1 MNSYKKGG
9 LVFLIFIILFS
20 ISILMYKMYVIQ
32 NTRIVENM
40 NENKKIPKIIWT
52 FWDGDLTDLITLCID
67 SWKRH
72 NPNYE
77 IIILNKENIHQYLPT
92 FNSDLKHANDIRHY
106 SDIVRIHILEKYGG
120 IWSDASIICYDSYD
134 WILDVQQENEV
145 EFVGYWINDDLDDSP
160 VIENWFF
167 AATPK
172 SEIITDWKNE
182 LMKSQE
188 YNSKDDYINYLLD
201 NCNAEKIDNP
211 PYLWMHVAMQKILQ
225 ENKNKY
231 KYKLF
236 PAREGPF
243 KYLEDNEWKN
253 NDGINDLV
261 NCSRGNT
268 CKQKYGSVVKFTGY
282 QREDLEKI
290 DFKQLFD

>member
-1 MNSYKKGG
+1 MGYKKEGF
-9 LVFLIFIILFS
+9 LVLILIILVC
-20 ISILMYKMYVIQ
+20 ITILVYKLYFIQ
-32 NTRIVENM
+32 NTNIVENM
-40 NENKKIPKIIWT
+40 NEKRIPKIIWT
-52 FWDGDLTDLITLCID
+52 FWDGELSELITLCID

-77 IIILNKENIHQYLPT
+77 IIILNKENIYQYLPE
-92 FNSDLKHANDIRHY
+92 FDNNLKHVDDIRHY

-120 IWSDASIICYDSYD
+120 IWSDASILCYDSYD
-134 WILDVQQENEV
+134 WILDVQQENKV
-145 EFVGYWINDDLDDSP
+145 EFVGYWINNELEHSP

-167 AATPK
+167 AVVPN
-172 SEIITDWKNE
+172 SIIMNDWKNE

-188 YNSKDDYINYLLD
+188 FESKDDYIDYLLD
-201 NCNAEKIDNP
+201 NCNAKKIDNP

-231 KYKLF
+231 RYKLF
-236 PAREGPF
+236 PAKEGPF
-243 KYLEDNEWKN
+243 KYLEDNEWNN

-268 CKQKYGSVVKFTGY
+268 CKQKYGSIIKFTGY

-290 DFKQLFD
+290 DYNLLFE